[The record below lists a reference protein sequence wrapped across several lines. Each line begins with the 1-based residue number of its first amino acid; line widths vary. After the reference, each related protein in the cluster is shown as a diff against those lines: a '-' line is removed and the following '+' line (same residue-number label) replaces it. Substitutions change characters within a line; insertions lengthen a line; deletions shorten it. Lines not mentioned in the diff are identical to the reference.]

1 MEQKRR
7 GRPPGTGKKEQTI
20 VNIPVGEGKKRG
32 RKRIEK
38 PLNILLPN
46 MQMEGEIEGSEV
58 EKLKDMAIK
67 IQIMEETLN
76 HEPYRIDLRMQKHDM
91 LNRMCYLIKFL

>member
-38 PLNILLPN
+38 PLTLVLPN
-46 MQMEGEIEGSEV
+46 VQMEGEIEGSEV
-58 EKLKDMAIK
+58 EKLKDMVTDKTRAIFL
-67 IQIMEETLN
+67 T
-76 HEPYRIDLRMQKHDM
+76 HDCF
-91 LNRMCYLIKFL
+91 LLIIPL